1 MSEAINERRLA
12 ALREILSQQHNA
24 ESAKIREFRRDQVDE
39 TVNVPSDD
47 LEVARSLADIEMH
60 ASLIERSEER
70 LKAID
75 AAFNRLEQHNYGL
88 CEQCGNEISLERL
101 RALPFATFC
110 IDCQEKREV
119 RRGQLGARANP
130 TDEPF
135 IRRWRG
141 PEDLEESVEDDRV
154 KEPEDEL
161 AVRESAFGPEEGE
174 LEEPLSAPPTR
185 RGRRRR
191 PQA

>member
-1 MSEAINERRLA
+1 MSEAITQRRLT
-12 ALREILSQQHNA
+12 ALREILSQQRNS
-24 ESAKIREFRRDQVDE
+24 ELAKIRDFRRDQIDE
-39 TVNVPSDD
+39 TLSVPSDD

-60 ASLIERSEER
+60 ASLIERAEER

-75 AAFNRLEQHNYGL
+75 AAFSRLEQHSFGL

-110 IDCQEKREV
+110 IDCQEKREA
-119 RRGQLGARANP
+119 RRGQLGVRANP

-141 PEDLEESVEDDRV
+141 PEEFEESVEDDRA

-174 LEEPLSAPPTR
+174 LEEPLSAPPAR

-191 PQA
+191 SQS